1 MSDRYRTIRLGA
13 ERTLKVQGSR
23 FLALAAF
30 ADSKD
35 AAMAEIERRRTA
47 LHDATHH
54 AFAYRVATDGG
65 EFRAVDDG
73 EPNGSAGR
81 PILAAIDRAQLTNV
95 VVVVTRYFGGT
106 KLGVGGLARA
116 YGEAAALAVAASEQ
130 EERSILASLAVT
142 FPHAS
147 VGPVMHVIT
156 KAGAKVASSA
166 YDEEVHLT
174 IEVRRSA
181 CDELF
186 ARLVESTSG
195 AVRRD
200 TEGG

>member
-13 ERTLKVQGSR
+13 ERTLKIQGSR
-23 FLALAAF
+23 FLAFVAHAE
-30 ADSKD
+30 SKD
-35 AAMAEIERRRTA
+35 AAMAEVERRRTT

-54 AFAYRVATDGG
+54 PFAYRVATDGG

-73 EPNGSAGR
+73 EPSGSAGR
-81 PILAAIDRAQLTNV
+81 PILAAIDREQLTNV

-116 YGEAAALAVAASEQ
+116 YGEAAAMAVAASER
-130 EERSILASLAVT
+130 EERTILVSLAVA

-147 VGPVMHVIT
+147 VGPVMHVVT
-156 KAGAKVASSA
+156 KAGGKVVSSV

-174 IEVRRSA
+174 IEVSRSA
-181 CDELF
+181 CDQLF
-186 ARLVESTSG
+186 ALLVDSTRG
-195 AVRRD
+195 AVRREA
-200 TEGG
+200 EGG

>member
-1 MSDRYRTIRLGA
+1 MSDQYRTIRLGA

-23 FLALAAF
+23 FLAVAAY
-30 ADSKD
+30 ADSRD
-35 AAMAEIERRRTA
+35 AAMAEVERRRAA
-47 LHDATHH
+47 LYDATHH
-54 AFAYRVATDGG
+54 AFAYRVTADGVRT
-65 EFRAVDDG
+65 FDDG
-73 EPNGSAGR
+73 EPAAGR
-81 PILAAIDRAQLTNV
+81 PILAAIDREQLTNV

-116 YGEAAALAVAASEQ
+116 YGEAAAMALAASEKEERTVLALLAVA
-130 EERSILASLAVT
+130 

-156 KAGAKVASSA
+156 KAGAKVARSV

-181 CDELF
+181 CDDLF

>member
-1 MSDRYRTIRLGA
+1 MSDQYRTIRLGA
-13 ERTLKVQGSR
+13 ERALKIQGSR
-23 FLALAAF
+23 FLALAAH
-30 ADSKD
+30 ADSRD
-35 AAMAEIERRRTA
+35 AAMAEVERRRTA
-47 LHDATHH
+47 LFDATHH
-54 AFAYRVATDGG
+54 AFAYRVTPEGG
-65 EFRAVDDG
+65 EFRTFDDG
-73 EPNGSAGR
+73 EPSGSAGR
-81 PILAAIDRAQLTNV
+81 PILAAIDREQLTNV

-116 YGEAAALAVAASEQ
+116 YGEAAAMAVAASER
-130 EERSILASLAVT
+130 EVRTILALLAVA

-156 KAGAKVASSA
+156 KAGAKVAHSV

-181 CDELF
+181 CDQLF

-195 AVRRD
+195 AVRRE
-200 TEGG
+200 TTGG

>member
-13 ERTLKVQGSR
+13 ERTLKIQGSR
-23 FLALAAF
+23 FLAFAAY

-35 AAMAEIERRRTA
+35 AAMAEVEGRRTT

-54 AFAYRVATDGG
+54 PFAYRVGTDGS

-73 EPNGSAGR
+73 EPSGSAGR
-81 PILAAIDRAQLTNV
+81 PILAAIDREQLTNV

-116 YGEAAALAVAASEQ
+116 YGEAAALSVAASER
-130 EERSILASLAVT
+130 EERTILASLAVV

-156 KAGAKVASSA
+156 KAGARVVSSV
-166 YDEEVHLT
+166 YDEEVHLR
-174 IEVRRSA
+174 IEVPRSA
-181 CDELF
+181 LDSLF
-186 ARLVESTSG
+186 GALVESTSG
-195 AVRRD
+195 AVRR
-200 TEGG
+200 EMRGG